1 MNAPKRIQTMTL
13 WILRYDKAEWS
24 SLITLLFA
32 RLFVLVSGTHCFGP
46 LPRSLVHLPVLMGE
60 CHISAVMQRPTNRLR
75 WERLGS
81 MVGTLLPSF
90 LSLPGN
96 RCRLR
101 EGPPAACCLNKGQTK
116 TLATRQ
122 VTRVN
127 VVFSVIHPPPPS
139 SLLFLLMAAHHFT
152 FWQGW
157 KKRIYRATEKNKQ
170 PSVGTVPSFFFL
182 LPGAFISINSA
193 YTGICAP
200 VAPDQGIN
208 FFIVCKN
215 KHYELYLSPA
225 VWQKIRQTV

>member
-13 WILRYDKAEWS
+13 WILRYDKAEWN

-32 RLFVLVSGTHCFGP
+32 RLFVLVSGTHCCGP
-46 LPRSLVHLPVLMGE
+46 LPRSLVHLPALMGE

-127 VVFSVIHPPPPS
+127 VVSPPYFFINGGTLLYLLAGLEKKEYMQS
-139 SLLFLLMAAHHFT
+139 HRKKTHSKVWELFLF
-152 FWQGW
+152 
-157 KKRIYRATEKNKQ
+157 
-170 PSVGTVPSFFFL
+170 SFFFFQEL
-182 LPGAFISINSA
+182 LSVLTLLTQVFVHLWHRIRGSTSSLCVKISTTNYI
-193 YTGICAP
+193 
-200 VAPDQGIN
+200 
-208 FFIVCKN
+208 
-215 KHYELYLSPA
+215 
-225 VWQKIRQTV
+225 